1 MLNPAAAAAAGLALP
16 DFAQAPRSKDP
27 NPRPD
32 PHNPRIPTLTP
43 TLPARPAPQL
53 QAKATLKPHQASQ
66 SKNPF
71 ERAAAALQAGQ
82 AAARGDV
89 LTVAGAE
96 GAVQLTRTSTAA
108 ALELAA
114 AEDEAARGGGGGCGA
129 SFGEECR
136 PYVGELPGLA
146 ALGGLGAAA
155 GPAAVL
161 GTDTLRRRARLWVT
175 RTHVYT

>member
-16 DFAQAPRSKDP
+16 DFAEAPRSKDP
-27 NPRPD
+27 NPRP
-32 PHNPRIPTLTP
+32 PTLTP
-43 TLPARPAPQL
+43 TLPAQPAPQL
-53 QAKATLKPHQASQ
+53 QPKATLKPHQASQ

-71 ERAAAALQAGQ
+71 ARAAAALQAGQ

-96 GAVQLTRTSTAA
+96 GAVQLTRSTTAA

-114 AEDEAARGGGGGCGA
+114 AEDEAARGGGGGGGA

-146 ALGGLGAAA
+146 ALGG
-155 GPAAVL
+155 
-161 GTDTLRRRARLWVT
+161 
-175 RTHVYT
+175 RTQ